1 MSPKEQ
7 DPDAHAFET
16 RARAELRRAV
26 DATPAEL
33 RARLDAA
40 VDRALREQP
49 RTSRPRVWRVALPLG
64 GIAAAACAVI
74 LFTTRPQ
81 PAPIAQPAGA
91 NAGDLALL
99 LNVDN
104 LDLLEQLEFYQW
116 LDREPAELEDTGAPP
131 AAQSS

>member
-1 MSPKEQ
+1 MSPKEN
-7 DPDAHAFET
+7 DSEAREFEA

-26 DATPAEL
+26 AGTPAQV

-40 VDRALREQP
+40 VERALREQP
-49 RTSRPRVWRVALPLG
+49 RTSGPRAWRIALPLG

-74 LFTTRPQ
+74 LMSQR
-81 PAPIAQPAGA
+81 PAPMAQPAEA

>member
-1 MSPKEQ
+1 MSPKEN
-7 DPDAHAFET
+7 DPDARAFET
-16 RARAELRRAV
+16 QARAELRRAV

-49 RTSRPRVWRVALPLG
+49 RISRPRVWRVAWPLG
-64 GIAAAACAVI
+64 AVAAAACVVI
-74 LFTTRPQ
+74 LINQQ
-81 PAPIAQPAGA
+81 PAPIAQPAEA
-91 NAGDLALL
+91 NAADLALL

>member
-1 MSPKEQ
+1 MSPKEN
-7 DPDAHAFET
+7 DSEAREFEA
-16 RARAELRRAV
+16 RARAELRRVVAE
-26 DATPAEL
+26 TPAQI
-33 RARLDAA
+33 RARLEAA
-40 VDRALREQP
+40 VERALRAQP
-49 RTSRPRVWRVALPLG
+49 RTSRPRAWRVALPLG

-74 LFTTRPQ
+74 LLATRQQ
-81 PAPIAQPAGA
+81 PAPIAQPAEA

>member
-1 MSPKEQ
+1 MSPKEN
-7 DPDAHAFET
+7 DSEAREFEA

-26 DATPAEL
+26 AETPAQI
-33 RARLDAA
+33 RARLEAA
-40 VDRALREQP
+40 VERALREQP
-49 RTSRPRVWRVALPLG
+49 RTRRPRAWRVALPLG

-74 LFTTRPQ
+74 LFTTRQQ
-81 PAPIAQPAGA
+81 PAPIAQPAEA

>member
-1 MSPKEQ
+1 MSPKEN
-7 DPDAHAFET
+7 DSEAREFEA

-26 DATPAEL
+26 AETPAQI
-33 RARLDAA
+33 RARLEAA
-40 VDRALREQP
+40 VERALREQP
-49 RTSRPRVWRVALPLG
+49 RTSRPRAWRVALPLG
-64 GIAAAACAVI
+64 GIAAAACAAI
-74 LFTTRPQ
+74 LFTTRQQ
-81 PAPIAQPAGA
+81 PAPIAQPAEA